1 LPKVCVFFVAL
12 ALICSAQAQE
22 LPKNSQFDAAWAA
35 YKMAVQSKDTAAMVQ
50 TASRALA
57 IAEQDTVADENRLA
71 ILTLNYGKALLTA
84 GDIDHAQNV
93 LKLSIDRYE
102 QAHGDDSPELI
113 AALVELADAHASP
126 GGGGKHAGYYKRAIK
141 LSAAHNGEQSI
152 RHANLLLRA
161 GQNLRD
167 GSRSIAG
174 RKYLSAAIGVYS
186 AQLGSDS
193 LQVAEASY
201 FLGKIAFSGQKFR
214 NAEIHL
220 ETALAGFDGN
230 SPVGRQRE
238 LLTRALLVQT
248 YEYLGDSVKATEH
261 CIAIGQMNTLGPD
274 QKQKPLFRLA
284 ASYPIDM
291 LAKRREGFVDVGFIV
306 DEAGFV
312 RKPVVLKN
320 SGGPSFGT
328 AALNAVKRF
337 RYAPKF
343 VDGNP
348 VSTEHVRTRISF
360 KLN

>member
-1 LPKVCVFFVAL
+1 MLKACVFSIAF

-22 LPKNSQFDAAWAA
+22 TPENNQFDAAWAA
-35 YKMAVQSKDTAAMVQ
+35 YRVAVQSKDTDAMVR

-57 IAEQDTVADENRLA
+57 IAEQDPVTDEHRLA

-84 GDIDHAQNV
+84 GEIDRAQEV
-93 LKLSIDRYE
+93 LTQSISRYE
-102 QAHGDDSPELI
+102 QAHGADSPELI
-113 AALVELADAHASP
+113 AAIVELADAHASP

-167 GSRSIAG
+167 GPRSVAG
-174 RKYLSAAIGVYS
+174 RKYLTDAIGIYS
-186 AQLGSDS
+186 SQLGSDS
-193 LQVAEASY
+193 VQVAEASY
-201 FLGKIAFSGQKFR
+201 FLGKIAFSARKFR
-214 NAEIHL
+214 TAETHL
-220 ETALAGFDGN
+220 VTALAGFDGN
-230 SPVGRQRE
+230 NPVGRQRE

-261 CIAIGQMNTLGPD
+261 CLAIGQMDLLGPD
-274 QKQKPLFRLA
+274 QIQKPLFRLA

-312 RKPVVLKN
+312 RKPVILKN
-320 SGGPSFGT
+320 SGGPSFST
-328 AALNAVKRF
+328 SALNAVKRF